1 MSSVGANNIG
11 FASSASEREG
21 IDTQELLEWKEA
33 FESVIR
39 YSGVDQAKAIMDEL
53 AAMAKSQPDKACNS
67 CFIRLESNCPAF
79 SLWPETSRPWP
90 QQNPGKSWLI
100 SSN

>member
-39 YSGVDQAKAIMDEL
+39 YSGVDQAKAIIR
-53 AAMAKSQPDKACNS
+53 KA
-67 CFIRLESNCPAF
+67 
-79 SLWPETSRPWP
+79 
-90 QQNPGKSWLI
+90 GKSRLFLLCFYLQFCFQLRGV
-100 SSN
+100 